1 MTKLCC
7 SCDAFSYASFQFQ
20 LSNDPFMK
28 QVQYG
33 SQLVSLITNTNKNPN
48 DDGSNNANT
57 DETIV
62 SSLIAQLSH
71 SDGIRGFMVSFLT
84 RESENGNDQEEDSE
98 EIIPSP
104 LLEALS
110 QVNNSEDLASL
121 ACEFKKH

>member
-1 MTKLCC
+1 
-7 SCDAFSYASFQFQ
+7 
-20 LSNDPFMK
+20 MK

-33 SQLVSLITNTNKNPN
+33 SQLVSLLITKTNKTTNNEVVADN
-48 DDGSNNANT
+48 DD
-57 DETIV
+57 DDDTIIL
-62 SSLIAQLSH
+62 SSLIAAQLSH

-84 RESENGNDQEEDSE
+84 RESENDDEEKDSE

-121 ACEFKKH
+121 ACKFKVLKKAADLCRRPRNVRIGSFC